1 VEEHVTFT
9 VQRRGRA
16 AGAPGVG
23 KTAGEGAQG
32 RVARGRAGLDPRR
45 GGLPRE
51 RRRARIHAEEERRRA
66 LMHAGEERRQGGAP
80 PAATLAARAGKR
92 TNLVPRRCRVLFG
105 KRTNRYLHNQW
116 QWVIFSNLVCPQRS
130 KSSPQPAVENELAK
144 AGCCGKINGRLDP
157 FGSASAF
164 PQQKQ
169 VGEVQPNAPSVFLAE
184 QTIFLHILY
193 PYAFTLNLICRV
205 AVGKIVSSR
214 FENEIPLLNV
224 KIHQL

>member
-1 VEEHVTFT
+1 
-9 VQRRGRA
+9 
-16 AGAPGVG
+16 
-23 KTAGEGAQG
+23 
-32 RVARGRAGLDPRR
+32 
-45 GGLPRE
+45 
-51 RRRARIHAEEERRRA
+51 
-66 LMHAGEERRQGGAP
+66 MHAGEERRWGGAP
-80 PAATLAARAGKR
+80 PGRCAAGCNPSSSSRE
-92 TNLVPRRCRVLFG
+92 LVGRGCRVLFG